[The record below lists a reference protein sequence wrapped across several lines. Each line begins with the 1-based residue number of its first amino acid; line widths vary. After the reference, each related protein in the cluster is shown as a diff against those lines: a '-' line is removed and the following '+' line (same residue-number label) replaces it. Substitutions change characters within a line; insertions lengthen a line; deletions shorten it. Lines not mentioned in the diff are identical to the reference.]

1 MENKKVNFAS
11 IAEKAGKGTKNLLGK
26 AKEGFVKVADQND
39 DGNFDLKDVSAIAGT
54 ISTAAK
60 NTMDTVKAN
69 IEEKNRE
76 TELRMLHPIF
86 AEDIDSADFMLTK
99 LIRIT
104 TMDKRRAESEVCKGS
119 IGYISDLKDLT
130 IVNIYRDKLNL
141 FGLSFYPDDDY
152 GLYYVDPSD
161 RDSYIALD
169 DYFNYL
175 KVARVNELQKI
186 AQDLGAK
193 HFKVTYKEQKA
204 SFSSNVIKASVQ
216 AAKNISSGAEHNLTS
231 SSASAADIAA
241 EMDCPGH
248 EPIEPTLRYLQRDPS
263 IQSLIAL
270 RLSANAT
277 SHQKLTI
284 HFSSSSGIKE
294 NDAVKIDAALKSL
307 KISGNT
313 TVTSEAK
320 NESRRFFEYEV
331 DF

>member
-11 IAEKAGKGTKNLLGK
+11 IAEKAGKGTKSLLGK

-86 AEDIDSADFMLTK
+86 TEDIDSADFMLTK

-141 FGLSFYPDDDY
+141 FGLNFYPDDDY

-175 KVARVNELQKI
+175 KVARVSELQKI

-204 SFSSNVIKASVQ
+204 SFSSKSARVNTKATDNYSTEFSRDLS
-216 AAKNISSGAEHNLTS
+216 AS
-231 SSASAADIAA
+231 SSAATDIAA

-248 EPIEPTLRYLQRDPS
+248 EPEEPTLRYLKREPN
-263 IQSLIAL
+263 IQAL
-270 RLSANAT
+270 VASRMSKNAS
-277 SHQKLTI
+277 SHNKFAIQLLN
-284 HFSSSSGIKE
+284 SSGIKE
-294 NDAVKIDAALKSL
+294 KDAVKIDAALKSL

-313 TVTSEAK
+313 TVTSEVK